1 MYSNIFIPEKAFDKV
16 VVTFINKMKE
26 PCQKY
31 VTKISSILQSNM
43 ISHTEKL
50 SRHPELREELRKL
63 IISHILDRE
72 ALCKERMIE
81 MIDEE
86 MSYINKLHD
95 DFKLIEEKEEQVE
108 STGDEIERKF
118 THIGFLYLT
127 TGRLSRAGGFKHF
140 FESLI
145 TYVEMKFCLL
155 R

>member
-16 VVTFINKMKE
+16 VVTFINKMKD

-31 VTKISSILQSNM
+31 VSKISSILQNNI
-43 ISHTEKL
+43 ISHTEKF
-50 SRHPELREELRKL
+50 SGHPALREELRKL
-63 IISHILDRE
+63 IISYIIDRE

-108 STGDEIERKF
+108 NTGDEIERKF
-118 THIGFLYLT
+118 THIGYLTLT
-127 TGRLSRAGGFKHF
+127 TGRLSRAGKIEH
-140 FESLI
+140 
-145 TYVEMKFCLL
+145 
-155 R
+155 